1 MKKIIIS
8 FAEDYFKFLSRS
20 FSLPNLTFTPL
31 ESLLPTADELLEAA
45 IGLFSLHFFQRKDI
59 LIFLFFSDYS
69 DDFEPVSPIK
79 QIRALTDD
87 NEVWHMEQS
96 SVPGDPTQ
104 NSDIFAYLESQRAM
118 LEQKVGVN
126 TLIKVYKM
134 IGKLEQ
140 SEDEKID
147 YNTLTKVLGKGN
159 EDLID
164 DIIQLV
170 VADQFFH

>member
-1 MKKIIIS
+1 MWILTQFS
-8 FAEDYFKFLSRS
+8 EVGSCFELSGVFA
-20 FSLPNLTFTPL
+20 
-31 ESLLPTADELLEAA
+31 
-45 IGLFSLHFFQRKDI
+45 
-59 LIFLFFSDYS
+59 
-69 DDFEPVSPIK
+69 
-79 QIRALTDD
+79 
-87 NEVWHMEQS
+87 
-96 SVPGDPTQ
+96 
-104 NSDIFAYLESQRAM
+104 DIFAYLESQRAM
-118 LEQKVGVN
+118 LEQKVGVK

-147 YNTLTKVLGKGN
+147 YNTLARVLGKGN

>member
-1 MKKIIIS
+1 
-8 FAEDYFKFLSRS
+8 
-20 FSLPNLTFTPL
+20 
-31 ESLLPTADELLEAA
+31 
-45 IGLFSLHFFQRKDI
+45 
-59 LIFLFFSDYS
+59 
-69 DDFEPVSPIK
+69 
-79 QIRALTDD
+79 
-87 NEVWHMEQS
+87 MEQS

>member
-1 MKKIIIS
+1 MIIFS

-45 IGLFSLHFFQRKDI
+45 IGMFLSYIFSFF
-59 LIFLFFSDYS
+59 FHNHFFSDYS

-87 NEVWHMEQS
+87 NEVWHMEQTL
-96 SVPGDPTQ
+96 VPGDPTQ